1 MSYAE
6 ILKRATFE
14 NIEAVVLKCFLK
26 KMLLKIYQISQENT
40 QSLFLNKVQAQ
51 ASNFIKK
58 QTLAQVFSYESC
70 KIFKNTFFIEDL
82 RWLNIHDL
90 LRVNE
95 PSYFLLTI
103 YANLIFR
110 SCTFYLV
117 KARNLILCNSSD
129 FIKLLQ
135 VYFCGVQQV
144 S

>member
-6 ILKRATFE
+6 ILKRATFG

-40 QSLFLNKVQAQ
+40 QSLFFNRVQAQ

-58 QTLAQVFSYESC
+58 QTLAQVFSCESG

-82 RWLNIHDL
+82 RWPNIHDL

-110 SCTFYLV
+110 SYTFYLA
-117 KARNLILCNSSD
+117 KARDLILCNSSD

-135 VYFCGVQQV
+135 VYFGGVQQV